1 MGPTS
6 FTVVERDA
14 LNGLLGLYERE
25 RAMYAEVLAL
35 TRSQVTAVRDGRDL
49 EDIRGIFERKRRML
63 DMITSMETGYDEAKA
78 VWRRLRY
85 VAEDELIRRIKDC
98 LRQLG
103 ETIEQVLN
111 LEEETDRL
119 FMAAAEA
126 V

>member
-6 FTVVERDA
+6 FTVVEREA

-25 RAMYAEVLAL
+25 RAMYAEVLEL
-35 TRSQVTAVRDGRDL
+35 TRSQVSAVRAGRDL
-49 EDIRGIFERKRRML
+49 EDIRSIFERKRRML
-63 DMITSMETGYDEAKA
+63 DMIASMETGFEESKA
-78 VWRRLRY
+78 VWQRLRY
-85 VAEDELIRRIKDC
+85 TADDDLCRRIKDC

-103 ETIEQVLN
+103 ETIEEVLN
-111 LEEETDRL
+111 LEAETDRL

>member
-25 RAMYAEVLAL
+25 RAMYAEVLEL
-35 TRSQVTAVRDGRDL
+35 TRSQVSAVRAGRDL

-63 DMITSMETGYDEAKA
+63 DMISSMETGFDEAKA

-85 VAEDELIRRIKDC
+85 APEDDLTRRIKDC
-98 LRQLG
+98 LKQLG
-103 ETIEQVLN
+103 ETIEEVLN